1 MSRLFLLRHAKAAWA
16 QPGMRDFDRPLQAVG
31 RSDAEALGAEMA
43 ARGHAPERVLCST
56 ALRARQ
62 TWAAVADPLGVG
74 VETAVFEDR
83 LYSSD
88 ATGYLTLI
96 QESADAETVL
106 VVGHNPM
113 MEDLAAA
120 LAGDGEASMLAAG
133 FPTCGLAVMRFSDSL
148 REAAPGKGVLEAFLK
163 PGAR

>member
-16 QPGMRDFDRPLQAVG
+16 QPGMRDFDRPLQPVG

-43 ARGHAPERVLCST
+43 ARGYAPDRVLCST

-62 TWAAVADPLGVG
+62 TWAAVAGPLGVG
-74 VETAVFEDR
+74 IETAVFEDR

-88 ATGYLTLI
+88 ATGYLTII
-96 QESADAETVL
+96 QGESEAGAVL

-133 FPTCGLAVMRFSDSL
+133 FPTCGLAIMRFPASL
-148 REAAPGKGVLEAFLK
+148 SEAAPGKASLEVFLK